1 MWWLGHF
8 MAKWQQTLV
17 VEESNTL
24 PNKMVMQKHIV
35 NNQDITKN
43 NDVLV
48 LEEEEEI
55 CIKRKENG
63 KEPQWYEG
71 ASSSTCCN
79 SQKTMQG
86 SKVHFNTRNQSLLL
100 DFDNNGKVTMPL
112 DKQPWKFNDAWE
124 NRDLWLTNII
134 NAFVV
139 FKWLFWGY
147 AKHTYT
153 MGTWSR

>member
-1 MWWLGHF
+1 

-63 KEPQWYEG
+63 KEPQ
-71 ASSSTCCN
+71 
-79 SQKTMQG
+79 
-86 SKVHFNTRNQSLLL
+86 
-100 DFDNNGKVTMPL
+100 
-112 DKQPWKFNDAWE
+112 
-124 NRDLWLTNII
+124 
-134 NAFVV
+134 
-139 FKWLFWGY
+139 
-147 AKHTYT
+147 
-153 MGTWSR
+153 